1 MVQFVF
7 LLHFGNTSVGLK
19 LFPLSRRNN
28 LSVENPWLIAIDI
41 DGTLVHDDGFLSP
54 AVIKEVQRVRELG
67 HYVVVATGRAAANAV
82 PVVKD
87 VGFEEGFVVC
97 SNGAVTVELDKT
109 VDHGYQVREVIGFDP
124 RPVLSQ
130 LIEKLPEAHF
140 AVEDIDGTYRFHK
153 PFPAYALGNNNVET
167 PLEQLMNG
175 EVSRVVVL
183 SPEQDVNDFLAV
195 VESVGLHS
203 VSYAIGYTAWLDI
216 SPQGVTKASALE
228 QRRKALNIP
237 RDQVITIGDGRN
249 DISMFEWA
257 NEGGGYSFAMGQGPE
272 EVRNAAT
279 MVTASVEE
287 DGVAK
292 VLSGLEGIIYTHN

>member
-1 MVQFVF
+1 MF
-7 LLHFGNTSVGLK
+7 
-19 LFPLSRRNN
+19 
-28 LSVENPWLIAIDI
+28 EPWMIAIDI

-67 HYVVVATGRAAANAV
+67 HHVVVATGRAAANAI
-82 PVVKD
+82 PVVRD
-87 VGFEEGFVVC
+87 VGIEEGHVVC
-97 SNGAVTVELDKT
+97 SNGAVTVEVDKNQP
-109 VDHGYQVREVIGFDP
+109 HGYLVREVIGFDP
-124 RPVLSQ
+124 KPVLSQ

-153 PFPAYALGNNNVET
+153 PFPAYALGSKNIET
-167 PLEQLMNG
+167 PLDQLMQG

-183 SPEQDVNDFLAV
+183 SPEQDVNDFLAI

-228 QRRKALNIP
+228 QRRKALDIP
-237 RDQVITIGDGRN
+237 RDRVIVIGDGRN

-257 NEGGGYSFAMGQGPE
+257 NEGGGFSFAMGQGPD
-272 EVRNAAT
+272 EVKEAAS
-279 MVTASVEE
+279 MVTSSVED
-287 DGVAK
+287 DGVAR
-292 VLSGLEGIIYTHN
+292 VLSGLEGIIYTQN

>member
-1 MVQFVF
+1 MEQISSQ
-7 LLHFGNTSVGLK
+7 L
-19 LFPLSRRNN
+19 RRTN
-28 LSVENPWLIAIDI
+28 LSIENPWLIAIDI

-54 AVIKEVQRVRELG
+54 VVIREVQRVRELG
-67 HYVVVATGRAAANAV
+67 HHVIVATGRAAANAI

-87 VGFEEGFVVC
+87 VGIEYGHVVC
-97 SNGAVTVELDKT
+97 SNGAVTVE
-109 VDHGYQVREVIGFDP
+109 VDSSAREGYVVREVIGFDP
-124 RPVLSQ
+124 QPVLSQ

-153 PFPAYALGNNNVET
+153 PFPAYALGSKNVET
-167 PLEQLMNG
+167 PLEQLMDG

-195 VESVGLHS
+195 VEEVGLHS

-216 SPQGVTKASALE
+216 SPQGVSKASALE
-228 QRRKALNIP
+228 QRRKALNVP
-237 RDQVITIGDGRN
+237 SDQVITIGDGRN

-257 NEGGGYSFAMGQGPE
+257 NAGGGYSFAMGQGPD
-272 EVRNAAT
+272 EVKEAAT
-279 MVTASVEE
+279 MVTSSVEE

-292 VLSGLEGIIYTHN
+292 VLSGLEGIIYSHS

>member
-1 MVQFVF
+1 MAQKSF
-7 LLHFGNTSVGLK
+7 H
-19 LFPLSRRNN
+19 LSRRYN
-28 LSVENPWLIAIDI
+28 LSIDNPWLIAIDI

-67 HYVVVATGRAAANAV
+67 HHVVVATGRAAANAV

-109 VDHGYQVREVIGFDP
+109 ADHGYHVREVIGFDP

>member
-1 MVQFVF
+1 VE
-7 LLHFGNTSVGLK
+7 LNSL
-19 LFPLSRRNN
+19 PLRRTN
-28 LSVENPWLIAIDI
+28 LTIENPWLIAIDI

-54 AVIKEVQRVRELG
+54 VVIREVQRVRELG
-67 HYVVVATGRAAANAV
+67 HHVIVATGRAAANAI

-87 VGFEEGFVVC
+87 VGIEYGHVVC
-97 SNGAVTVELDKT
+97 SNGAVTVE
-109 VDHGYQVREVIGFDP
+109 VDSSAREGYVVREVIGFDP
-124 RPVLSQ
+124 KPVLSQ

-153 PFPAYALGNNNVET
+153 PFPAYALGSKNIET
-167 PLEQLMNG
+167 PLDQLMNG

-195 VESVGLHS
+195 VEEVGLHS

-216 SPQGVTKASALE
+216 SPQGVSKASALE
-228 QRRKALNIP
+228 QRRKALNVP
-237 RDQVITIGDGRN
+237 TDQVICIGDGRN

-257 NEGGGYSFAMGQGPE
+257 NAGGGYSFAMGQGPD
-272 EVRNAAT
+272 EVKATAT
-279 MVTASVEE
+279 MVTSSVEE

-292 VLSGLEGIIYTHN
+292 VLSGLEGIIYSHN

>member
-1 MVQFVF
+1 
-7 LLHFGNTSVGLK
+7 
-19 LFPLSRRNN
+19 

-109 VDHGYQVREVIGFDP
+109 VDHGYHVREVIGFDP

-183 SPEQDVNDFLAV
+183 SPEQDVNDFLEV

>member
-1 MVQFVF
+1 
-7 LLHFGNTSVGLK
+7 VGQK
-19 LFPLSRRNN
+19 SFHLSRKSK
-28 LSVENPWLIAIDI
+28 LTTDNPWLIAIDI

-54 AVIKEVQRVRELG
+54 VVIKEVQRVRELG
-67 HYVVVATGRAAANAV
+67 HQVIVATGRAAANAI

-87 VGFEEGFVVC
+87 VGFEDGFVVC
-97 SNGAVTVELDKT
+97 SNGAVTVEI
-109 VDHGYQVREVIGFDP
+109 DHRTHEGYLVREVIGFDP

-130 LIEKLPEAHF
+130 LIEKLPNAHF

-153 PFPAYALGNNNVET
+153 PFPAYALGSKNVET

-195 VESVGLHS
+195 VEEVGLHS

-237 RDQVITIGDGRN
+237 SDQVICIGDGRN

-257 NEGGGYSFAMGQGPE
+257 NAGGGYSFAMGQGPD
-272 EVRNAAT
+272 EVKSAAT

>member
-1 MVQFVF
+1 MELNSSQ
-7 LLHFGNTSVGLK
+7 L
-19 LFPLSRRNN
+19 RRTN
-28 LSVENPWLIAIDI
+28 LSIENPWLIAIDI

-54 AVIKEVQRVRELG
+54 VVIREVQRVRELG
-67 HYVVVATGRAAANAV
+67 HHVIVATGRAAANAI

-87 VGFEEGFVVC
+87 VGIEYGHVVC
-97 SNGAVTVELDKT
+97 SNGAVTVE
-109 VDHGYQVREVIGFDP
+109 VDSSTREGYVVREVIGFDP
-124 RPVLSQ
+124 QPVLSQ

-153 PFPAYALGNNNVET
+153 PFPAYALGSKNIET
-167 PLEQLMNG
+167 PLDQLMHG

-195 VESVGLHS
+195 VEEVGLHS

-216 SPQGVTKASALE
+216 SPQGVSKASALE
-228 QRRKALNIP
+228 QRRKALNVP
-237 RDQVITIGDGRN
+237 MDQVICIGDGRN

-257 NEGGGYSFAMGQGPE
+257 NSGGGYSFAMGQGPD
-272 EVRNAAT
+272 EVKAVAT
-279 MVTASVEE
+279 MVTSSVEE

-292 VLSGLEGIIYTHN
+292 VLSGLEGIIYSHN